1 MPAAFAPTRLS
12 PRPRE
17 IGASSRT
24 TGSGGSSRSATSVRL
39 RISDPAPR
47 CSVPTLA
54 QEGLRKDPHV
64 LRTIVEHN
72 RVAVPALEGE
82 LLPCAGVYAFV
93 IRGGTVKKGD
103 AVRVGRQR

>member
-1 MPAAFAPTRLS
+1 MIIAS
-12 PRPRE
+12 PEGDRGFVENGWVGRE
-17 IGASSRT
+17 LAIGEQ
-24 TGSGGSSRSATSVRL
+24 VRL